1 MRILK
6 SPLWPPVCGDGP
18 AHGGLMMKRSTLL
31 GIFLR
36 SLTIQVS
43 FNFWRMQNLGFAFAM
58 LPLIRHREGDQVRV
72 AAFLSSHLQMF
83 NTHPYLAS
91 PVIGSVT
98 GIEEDGEAPETVED
112 LKKVLMGP
120 YAAIGDSF
128 FWGALRSFS
137 GVGAV
142 ILAFSETLLAPLA
155 FLLLYTPAQLW
166 VRGMGFLEGYHRRRN
181 GIDFIRGLD
190 LPGAA
195 GRIRFLSLILIGV
208 LAAVAVEMACRSR
221 DFLPEIPA
229 RTAALG
235 LLILFSLGVHKGISP
250 VKILYGM
257 TLLCMVISF

>member
-1 MRILK
+1 
-6 SPLWPPVCGDGP
+6 
-18 AHGGLMMKRSTLL
+18 MMP
-31 GIFLR
+31 F
-36 SLTIQVS
+36 
-43 FNFWRMQNLGFAFAM
+43 
-58 LPLIRHREGDQVRV
+58 IRHRRGHPARA
-72 AAFLSSHLQMF
+72 AAFSPSHMDMF

-98 GIEEDGEAPETVED
+98 GMEEEGVIPETVAD

-142 ILAFSETLLAPLA
+142 ILASSETLLAPLA

-166 VRGMGFLEGYHRRRN
+166 VRGMGFLEGYRRRRN
-181 GIDFIRGLD
+181 GIDFIRRQD

-195 GRIRFLSLILIGV
+195 GKIRLMLLILIGV
-208 LAAVAVEMACRSR
+208 LAAVAVDMTRR
-221 DFLPEIPA
+221 LPQHILPEIPLSVVA
-229 RTAALG
+229 SVF
-235 LLILFSLGVHKGISP
+235 LILTFLGVRKGISQ

-257 TLLCMVISF
+257 AIICMVISF

>member
-6 SPLWPPVCGDGP
+6 NPLWPPVCGDGP

-58 LPLIRHREGDQVRV
+58 LPMIRQQDGDRMRI
-72 AAFLSSHLQMF
+72 AASLASHLQMF
-83 NTHPYLAS
+83 NTHPYLVA
-91 PVIGSVT
+91 PVIGAVVR
-98 GIEEDGEAPETVED
+98 IEEEGRTPEAVD
-112 LKKVLMGP
+112 LKKALMGP

-137 GVGAV
+137 AVGAV
-142 ILAFSETLLAPLA
+142 IVAFTGTLTAPLA

-166 VRGMGFLEGYHRRRN
+166 VRGKGFLEGYRRGKS

-208 LAAVAVEMACRSR
+208 LAAVAVEIAFRPR

-229 RTAALG
+229 RAAALG
-235 LLILFSLGVHKGISP
+235 LLILFSLGVRKGISP

>member
-208 LAAVAVEMACRSR
+208 LAAVAVELACRPR

-229 RTAALG
+229 RAAALG